1 MITGILIPKRWINS
15 MQQEYKYIGRT
26 YHDGK
31 SITFDKK
38 ASPVKENAPPASDK
52 PGVQTESSDSKSNI
66 SNSNAEQSKE
76 KIPYRRF
83 DAKK

>member
-26 YHDGK
+26 YQGTIIVTSDGK

-66 SNSNAEQSKE
+66 FRQ
-76 KIPYRRF
+76 
-83 DAKK
+83 